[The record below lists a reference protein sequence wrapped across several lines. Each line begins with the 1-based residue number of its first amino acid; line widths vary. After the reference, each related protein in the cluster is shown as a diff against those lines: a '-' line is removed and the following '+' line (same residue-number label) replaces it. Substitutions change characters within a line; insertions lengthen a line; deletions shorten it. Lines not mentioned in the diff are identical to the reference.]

1 MTQCDGQHGGYRK
14 REIVFVVT
22 KKGNLAAY
30 NKRTEKIEYLEITNR
45 GKLKY
50 IGAEKKMLECGI
62 DPNSRPQDLEPN
74 DFVKLSKVLI

>member
-50 IGAEKKMLECGI
+50 IGAEKNMLKNSK
-62 DPNSRPQDLEPN
+62 DLMLQPN
-74 DFVKLSKVLI
+74 F